1 MSNKFQVRDLR
12 NGNWFWINKQALKII
27 ADNIGAKG
35 IAVYNCL
42 CYFATNQAEFCFPSL
57 NTLATMCHFSTRT
70 VMRVLKE
77 LRGLGIINIEYNRG
91 QVNTYTLLKCVA
103 PVTSDTRDR
112 GGSDRR
118 DRGVVT
124 GETPEQELTNKK
136 ETPSLLSLRSRYPAQ
151 DLIDQVFKAIASTRK
166 SNNVSESVL
175 IAQLQKWERYPVN
188 QVEAGIRTYLSK
200 DYASQGKGEAYLL
213 GIIRN
218 HDSKSEP
225 RRRYA
230 T

>member
-1 MSNKFQVRDLR
+1 MCKFQVRDLR
-12 NGNWFWINKQALKII
+12 NGDWFWINKQALKII

-42 CYFATNQAEFCFPSL
+42 CYFATNQMESCFPSL

-77 LRGLGIINIEYNRG
+77 LRSLGIINIEYNRG

-103 PVTSDTRDR
+103 LVTSDTRDR
-112 GGSDRR
+112 G
-118 DRGVVT
+118 VVT
-124 GETPEQELTNKK
+124 PETHEQELTNKK
-136 ETPSLLSLRSRYPAQ
+136 KKIPSLFSLKSRYPDQ
-151 DLIDQVFKAIASTRK
+151 NLLNQVFKAIASTRK
-166 SNNVSESVL
+166 SSKVAESVL
-175 IAQLQKWERYPVN
+175 VALLQKCERYPVQ
-188 QVEAGIRTYLSK
+188 QVELGFRIYLEKDCAG
-200 DYASQGKGEAYLL
+200 QGKREAYLL

-218 HDSKSEP
+218 HDPKSEP